1 MIPGVRLVVLGK
13 QGAGKGTQCVRLSHH
28 YVVPHVSTGDMLRS
42 EVKSRSPLGQR
53 AHSLMEQGELIPD
66 EMVMEMVGGRLS
78 ERDTTGRG
86 FVLDGCPRTTVQA
99 ESLEKIVQ
107 PFGLDLVIDLQVPT
121 NLVMKRLASRRV
133 CVDCG
138 ANYSTAAPP
147 LVNWT
152 CDVCGGEVVQRED
165 DTEEAIERR
174 LNLYEEET
182 APLLDWYKERSLLV
196 EINGTGSPDAVTRR
210 VVGAIDTLRRQT
222 ERERRPGEAERRRAG
237 QDAPRRQGR
246 GRDARGDPRR
256 RQAGRHHRRP
266 GRWSP
271 ARSSSAA
278 APPRTS
284 SGTTASR
291 PSSAPRPTP

>member
-42 EVKSRSPLGQR
+42 EVKSRSELGRR
-53 AHSLMEQGELIPD
+53 AQELMDRGELIPD
-66 EMVMEMVGGRLS
+66 DLVMEMVGSRLS
-78 ERDTTGRG
+78 ERDTSGRG
-86 FVLDGCPRTTVQA
+86 FVLDGCPRTIGQA
-99 ESLEKIVQ
+99 EMLEKLVN
-107 PFGLDLVIDLQVPT
+107 PNGLDLVIDLQVPT

-174 LNLYEEET
+174 LNLYEAET
-182 APLLDWYKERSLLV
+182 APLLDWYKERNLLV

-210 VVGAIDTLRRQT
+210 VVGAVDTHRQKRR
-222 ERERRPGEAERRRAG
+222 GM
-237 QDAPRRQGR
+237 DV
-246 GRDARGDPRR
+246 
-256 RQAGRHHRRP
+256 
-266 GRWSP
+266 
-271 ARSSSAA
+271 
-278 APPRTS
+278 
-284 SGTTASR
+284 
-291 PSSAPRPTP
+291 